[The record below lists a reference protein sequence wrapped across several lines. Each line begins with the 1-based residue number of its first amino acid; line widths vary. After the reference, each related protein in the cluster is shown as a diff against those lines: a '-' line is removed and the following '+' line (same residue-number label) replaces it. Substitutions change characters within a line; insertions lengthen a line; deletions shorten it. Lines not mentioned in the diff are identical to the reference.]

1 MKRQAER
8 SRSIATAVIHI
19 KYQPKI
25 SLIYQTVMLSLPKHL
40 ARIVKQLI

>member
-1 MKRQAER
+1 MTGYM
-8 SRSIATAVIHI
+8 STTHTAH

-25 SLIYQTVMLSLPKHL
+25 SLIYQNVMLSSPKHL